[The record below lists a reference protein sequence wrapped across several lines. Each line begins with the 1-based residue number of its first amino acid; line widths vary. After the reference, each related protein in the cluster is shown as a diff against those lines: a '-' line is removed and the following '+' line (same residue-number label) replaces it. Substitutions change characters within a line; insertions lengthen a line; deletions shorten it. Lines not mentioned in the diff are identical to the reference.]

1 MIGHSGEEI
10 TARCGQGIAP
20 LRYKTRVR
28 QPVQNTVRSGDASG
42 QPDKNTVGS
51 HNGTPW
57 EYAFYADVMFPSLS
71 TFNAAIEVVSHQTE
85 QLEIQGIYK
94 HNES

>member
-1 MIGHSGEEI
+1 MHGLNLTKIQSVAIME
-10 TARCGQGIAP
+10 R
-20 LRYKTRVR
+20 
-28 QPVQNTVRSGDASG
+28 
-42 QPDKNTVGS
+42 
-51 HNGTPW
+51 PW

-71 TFNAAIEVVSHQTE
+71 TFNAAVEVVSHQTE